1 MSDLR
6 LIRSG
11 DSLQTTGPAHSSRA
25 GVAFLERLRLE
36 HTTNAPTRPADKPAV
51 ARPTPGEDAPP
62 KTPIRRSA

>member
-36 HTTNAPTRPADKPAV
+36 HTTNAQVRP
-51 ARPTPGEDAPP
+51 PGEDAPP